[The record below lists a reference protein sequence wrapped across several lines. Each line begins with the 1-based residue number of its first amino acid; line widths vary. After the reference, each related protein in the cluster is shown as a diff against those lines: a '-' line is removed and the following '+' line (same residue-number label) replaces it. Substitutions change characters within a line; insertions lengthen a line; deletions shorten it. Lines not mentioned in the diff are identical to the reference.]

1 MIDWL
6 PGKWW
11 KREEDEL
18 LIVIVICFFSK
29 IVVLGI
35 FSCIGFVAL
44 NFSLGSDISCEAVYE
59 DSAVH
64 ITYLAGDVHEDPR
77 SFKVL
82 ESGSGFWVGCP
93 NGLTR
98 TEPRLGE
105 YKGGSF

>member
-1 MIDWL
+1 M
-6 PGKWW
+6 
-11 KREEDEL
+11 
-18 LIVIVICFFSK
+18 
-29 IVVLGI
+29 
-35 FSCIGFVAL
+35 
-44 NFSLGSDISCEAVYE
+44 NFPLGSDVSCEAVYE

-77 SFKVL
+77 SFKML

-105 YKGGSF
+105 YKGVVSETLSRNYHYKLQREFSVFSYFLQL